1 MVADRGPVPEKRRLS
16 HPPVADP
23 APAEEPPAAENEPA
37 ARASSMDS
45 TNLPERARHEP
56 GARRLR
62 RRRSAAH
69 LPVVV
74 APIDVPE
81 DAEGRVEFFVVR
93 APEDRDEPPV
103 EASPPAPEPEAA
115 PSRDLLT
122 LGSGWAAVG
131 VLAAVLVLVF
141 VGLDLLL
148 R

>member
-1 MVADRGPVPEKRRLS
+1 MADDGGPV
-16 HPPVADP
+16 
-23 APAEEPPAAENEPA
+23 
-37 ARASSMDS
+37 RASSMNS
-45 TNLPERARHEP
+45 TSLPDRARHEP

-93 APEDRDEPPV
+93 APDDRDEPPAEPV
-103 EASPPAPEPEAA
+103 KPVPAPPLTG
-115 PSRDLLT
+115 SRDLLT
-122 LGSGWAAVG
+122 LGSGWVAVG
-131 VLAAVLVLVF
+131 VLAAVLVVVF
-141 VGLDLLL
+141 VVLDLLL